1 MLTTPFYDP
10 SFIHSVSKAAELEK
24 PYVFNGPTSIWI
36 NGESTSGKLKT
47 VILEASLCTQESLK
61 FSGALIENGKATY
74 LSLKWESLTSISTN
88 QTAHQLKLLT
98 ELLLKKQGLPISK
111 CITGDHIGP
120 AIWHSKGLT
129 PMS

>member
-1 MLTTPFYDP
+1 MLTAPFYDP
-10 SFIHSVSKAAELEK
+10 SFIHCVSKAAELEK

-47 VILEASLCTQESLK
+47 VILEAS
-61 FSGALIENGKATY
+61 GALIENGKATY
-74 LSLKWESLTSISTN
+74 LSLKWESLTAISIN